1 MKKTMALLLAVGLTL
16 SLAGCG
22 GQSSGPA
29 SSGPASSG
37 QQGVSS
43 SPAGIDASG
52 SQSDKPYAGQSICVQ
67 VWGGTYEE
75 TMREYAIPMFEEM
88 TGATVEVLTGA
99 APLSQL
105 AMEGDS
111 ATVDVVHLDESELIE
126 GEKMGVFAPID
137 VSKLTNG
144 KNLYEEALV
153 YDSAVVTNWGTYG
166 LCYRTDLID
175 KPASW
180 RDMWDDAYAG
190 GKVGFYDY
198 TMGGGLE
205 MIDMVARLSGY
216 EITDTEHW
224 DELFADLEDLKDNI
238 GLFITRN
245 EDVYTML
252 SNGDIYMATFTNGQ
266 AMMLKESN
274 ENTAFVMLPEGVPAM
289 TTFATVTA
297 GTQKEEL
304 AYIFLDVLCSP
315 EVQKAYAERNYYA
328 PSNSETE
335 LSDELKAFMP
345 YGQEE
350 ISKLVYMDVAG
361 LAEIRDDLI
370 ERIEQD
376 FKG

>member
-1 MKKTMALLLAVGLTL
+1 MKRMIALFLAAAM
-16 SLAGCG
+16 SLAMVGC
-22 GQSSGPA
+22 SDPA
-29 SSGPASSG
+29 SS
-37 QQGVSS
+37 
-43 SPAGIDASG
+43 SG
-52 SQSDKPYAGQSICVQ
+52 SQAEQSGMSSSSGEKPYAGQSICVQ

-99 APLSQL
+99 APLAQL
-105 AMEGDS
+105 AMEGDQ

-126 GEKMGVFAPID
+126 GIGMGVFDTID
-137 VSKLTNG
+137 TSKLTNG
-144 KNLYEEALV
+144 PDLYEEALI

-175 KPASW
+175 TPTSW
-180 RDMWDDAYAG
+180 WDMWDDAYAG

-205 MIDMVARLSGY
+205 MVDMVARLLGY
-216 EITDTEHW
+216 DITQKEHW
-224 DELFADLEDLKDNI
+224 DEVFSELDRLRENI

-252 SNGDIYMATFTNGQ
+252 ANGDIYMATFTNGQ
-266 AMMLKESN
+266 AMKLAETT
-274 ENTAFVMLPEGVPAM
+274 ENIAFVMLPEGVPAM
-289 TTFATVTA
+289 TSFATVTA

-304 AYIFLDVLCSP
+304 AYIFLDILCSP
-315 EVQKAYAERNYYA
+315 EVQQAYAENNYYA
-328 PSNSETE
+328 PSNSATQ
-335 LSDELKAFMP
+335 LSDELKEFMP

-350 ISKLVYMDVAG
+350 ISKLVYMDLEKLNEV
-361 LAEIRDDLI
+361 RDELI
-370 ERIEQD
+370 ERLEQE

>member
-1 MKKTMALLLAVGLTL
+1 MKRRTISLMLVVGMCLAMCGCGEQDPNSSSGNGSGS
-16 SLAGCG
+16 SLA
-22 GQSSGPA
+22 SSL
-29 SSGPASSG
+29 
-37 QQGVSS
+37 
-43 SPAGIDASG
+43 DE
-52 SQSDKPYAGQSICVQ
+52 KPYAGQSICVQ

-75 TMREYAIPMFEEM
+75 TMREYAVPMFEEL

-99 APLSQL
+99 APLAQL
-105 AMEGDS
+105 AMEGDE
-111 ATVDVVHLDESELIE
+111 ATVDVVHLDESELIN
-126 GEKMGVFAPID
+126 GVGMGVFDAID
-137 VSKLTNG
+137 VNKLTNG
-144 KNLYEEALV
+144 DDLYEEALI

-175 KPASW
+175 KPTSW
-180 RDMWDDAYAG
+180 WDMWDEAYVG

-205 MIDMVARLSGY
+205 MVDMVARLLGY
-216 EITDTEHW
+216 DITQQDHW
-224 DELFADLEDLKDNI
+224 DEIFDELGQLRDNI

-266 AMMLKESN
+266 AMTLAEGT
-274 ENTAFVMLPEGVPAM
+274 ENIGFAMLPEGVPAM

-304 AYIFLDVLCSP
+304 AYIFLDILCSP
-315 EVQKAYAERNYYA
+315 EVQKAYAENNYYA
-328 PSNSETE
+328 PSNSATE
-335 LSDELKAFMP
+335 LSDDLKSFMP

-350 ISKLVYMDVAG
+350 ISKLVYMDIEG
-361 LAEIRDDLI
+361 LAPVRDELI
-370 ERIEQD
+370 ERLEQD